1 MNDKREKLI
10 KWLER
15 CMPGT
20 PARCMEC
27 PYEKDCCVKGMVT
40 VPVTALEDALDYLKW
55 LESCEVKILPAPHV
69 RASDIEACISGEKR
83 KNALDQQPSLTID
96 EVERMANDLAWCG
109 AQFGFSVKKQEE
121 NKARL
126 LTLEEAQ
133 TATGHGWEEIWFSGD
148 AEMEEC
154 QMIFECVFI
163 GGHIRG
169 ADGDVGE
176 VEEDTYNKP
185 YHSRLWM
192 GEEAPTA
199 EQRKAVKWDD

>member
-1 MNDKREKLI
+1 MTEDESLEMTRSGFYAQLAGLGYGPDGNGLNEKET
-10 KWLER
+10 K
-15 CMPGT
+15 T
-20 PARCMEC
+20 
-27 PYEKDCCVKGMVT
+27 
-40 VPVTALEDALDYLKW
+40 
-55 LESCEVKILPAPHV
+55 
-69 RASDIEACISGEKR
+69 
-83 KNALDQQPSLTID
+83 
-96 EVERMANDLAWCG
+96 
-109 AQFGFSVKKQEE
+109 
-121 NKARL
+121 RL
-126 LTLEEAQ
+126 LTLEEAR

-199 EQRKAVKWDD
+199 EQRKAEKWHG